1 MNKTRSILLVTI
13 GLLNLYP
20 VIGVISAEQLN
31 VLYGISIDSP
41 DLEILMRH
49 RAVMLGLIGAFLLF
63 AAVRSS
69 LQMIAALVGFVSM
82 SSFVILGYLSDE
94 IGAEVN
100 RVIVADIVGSALAA
114 VVLIIIVKARRG
126 AA

>member
-1 MNKTRSILLVTI
+1 MNKTRSILLVAI